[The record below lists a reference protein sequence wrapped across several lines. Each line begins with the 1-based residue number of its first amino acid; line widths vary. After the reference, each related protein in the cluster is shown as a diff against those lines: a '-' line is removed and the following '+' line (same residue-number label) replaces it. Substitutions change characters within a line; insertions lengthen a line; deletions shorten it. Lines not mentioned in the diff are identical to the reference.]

1 MHEVIE
7 KAEDYLLELIARIDD
22 GDENA
27 LQELKNMKR
36 YLAELN
42 SVLDLIDE
50 KDTMEDI
57 REKLNLIEKRFEGL
71 LMDLN
76 LVVG

>member
-7 KAEDYLLELIARIDD
+7 KAEDYLLGLIARIDE

-27 LQELKNMKR
+27 LLELKNMKR
-36 YLAELN
+36 YMAELN
-42 SVLDLIDE
+42 SILDLIDE

-57 REKLNLIEKRFEGL
+57 KEKLNHIEKRFEGL